1 MHDFPPS
8 WWPLTNYGLGAFPVM
23 MFVVVAIVL
32 LFSIRVTGSWKSC
45 VARTAVLIAIPG
57 TMMLAPERWRSSMYL
72 PVQFSFF
79 GVAWLLLVV
88 IALQAVVRAFWKY
101 RTAPNNLASAEILF
115 VIGLAC
121 GFLIVFL
128 LQPPPSAA
136 AREAARRTQCK
147 NNLKQIGLALHNY
160 HDMHRMFPTPVQA
173 KFDRSWRVTILP
185 FLDRHAIYEKY
196 DQQQTWDSD
205 KNAPLAR
212 EIIPPFDCPS
222 RLNRVDDQER
232 FLSAYS
238 ALTGPGTAFGDNE
251 YTTRRSFTDGLA
263 NTLMVAETCGKP
275 IIGTQPKDVNTAT
288 DEPKINAPGDALHQS
303 NGVMSS
309 YHFGGAQVLLGDG
322 SVRYIGE
329 QLEPELLRQLMTRD
343 GNSHGEPRTPDF
355 F

>member
-72 PVQFSFF
+72 PVPFSFS

-128 LQPPPSAA
+128 LQPPPRSV

-160 HDMHRMFPTPVQA
+160 HDVNSMFPIAVQP
-173 KFDRSWRVTILP
+173 KFDRSWRVTVLP
-185 FLDRHAIYEKY
+185 FLDQAPLYERY
-196 DQQQTWDSD
+196 NHDATWEHPD
-205 KNAPLAR
+205 NAPLAAVVVQTL
-212 EIIPPFDCPS
+212 DCPARPF
-222 RLNRVDDQER
+222 RLDDHDR

-238 ALTGPGTAFGDNE
+238 AVTGPATAFGDRE
-251 YTTRRSFTDGLA
+251 YVKMNAFTDGLA

-275 IIGTQPKDVNTAT
+275 IIWTQPKDVNTAT

-322 SVRYIGE
+322 SVRFIGE